1 MKKENEAK
9 KRNHMEQAK
18 NEQAENSIIDMEKT
32 LKEMRKSW
40 ADICTVFGVDPEIP
54 VLPEILRNSIRRVMI
69 DLYGLEHMEYV
80 KKSGKNLE
88 KLHESYLNCL
98 IKAAFIHVESEDVS
112 VWKKEV
118 ERYLKEIITDEVL
131 GDTGIKVEDNETVT
145 LEALLLD
152 IQRIF
157 SISNQLNIIK
167 GMEHGAISQ
176 ESFMGL
182 EDNFIYM
189 SIGIVQICNGNAVI
203 MGTAVSFIKAL
214 IKINDNILKS
224 ISQML
229 SR

>member
-1 MKKENEAK
+1 MSSQLKKGMDMKKDN
-9 KRNHMEQAK
+9 
-18 NEQAENSIIDMEKT
+18 NEQKENNIVDVEKA
-32 LKEMRKSW
+32 LKEMRESW
-40 ADICTVFGVDPEIP
+40 VDICTAFGADPEIP
-54 VLPEILRNSIRRVMI
+54 VSPEVLRNSIRTVMI

-80 KKSGKNLE
+80 KKSGKTLE
-88 KLHESYLNCL
+88 KLHESYLKCL
-98 IKAAFIHVESEDVS
+98 IKAAFIHVESEDLS
-112 VWKKEV
+112 IWKEEV
-118 ERYLKEIITDEVL
+118 LRYLKEMITDEVL
-131 GDTGIKVEDNETVT
+131 SDTGIKVEDNEAVT
-145 LEALLLD
+145 LEELLLD

-167 GMEHGAISQ
+167 GMESGAISQ
-176 ESFMGL
+176 ESFMNL

-189 SIGIVQICNGNAVI
+189 SIGIVQVCNGNAVI